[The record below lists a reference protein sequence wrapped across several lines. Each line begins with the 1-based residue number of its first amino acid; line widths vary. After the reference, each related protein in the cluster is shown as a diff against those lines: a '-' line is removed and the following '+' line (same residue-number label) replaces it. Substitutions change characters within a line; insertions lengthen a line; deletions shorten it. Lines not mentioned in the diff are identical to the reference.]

1 MACNYYN
8 ITVSQLDLDNATGN
22 FAYEDYV
29 LYVSYTDCNGDPQ
42 TTSFAFATTYYDA
55 ICVDE
60 FSFPS
65 LFYYTNDSP
74 SLASYST
81 SEIAGSCS
89 AAETPTPT
97 PTYVPPTPTPTPTT
111 AGTCWTIKI
120 ANGLDGNPCNDTN
133 DGSNQLYIS
142 WTDNSGVYHNE
153 EWNTILYDP
162 FTYEGYNTYYLC
174 LQNSTSPTYRYGQ
187 FGAGTILPC
196 STDESF
202 GSCFGDAICAIPPS
216 PTPTSTTT
224 LTATPTRTPTG
235 TGTPTQTPTTTK
247 TLTPTPTRTPT
258 QTPTPN
264 ACWNYNF
271 GPNPFSTTYEY
282 WTCATDQ
289 SNLLFVPANTTVGPY
304 CSARVPTGG
313 AYTRID
319 VCGTIPPTP
328 SPTSTTTLTATPTK
342 TPTQTPTQTKTQTP
356 TQTQTPTATPYTI
369 ITGTG
374 VCDIAVN
381 GGTGGRGYFEYTI
394 QLGFGTGSIN
404 FTYDAY
410 TVPDQFQVYYNGS
423 LVIDTGFRGSTSYN
437 AQLNALGYPNVSGP
451 GSGSASFTKSS
462 ALPETA
468 LVVITAPLTGTAWEF
483 LMGCPPIAATP
494 TPTTTTTLTST
505 PTQTPSK
512 TPTNTPTPTQ
522 TPTPNACWNYTFGPN
537 SFSTTYEYW
546 TCATDQSN
554 LLFVAANTTVGP
566 YCSSRLPTGGV
577 YTRVDVCGSIPAT
590 PTPTPTTTL
599 TATPTQTQTKTPT
612 STTTLTATPTQTP
625 TKTPTSTT
633 TLTATPTQTPTQTRT
648 QTPTTTTTLTATPT
662 QTPTRTQTSTP
673 TQTSTQTPTTTTTL
687 TATPTQTTSQ
697 TPTQTKTPTQTPT
710 STPPA
715 CDMNYSN
722 VGNEG
727 EACGLYIA
735 DVPVCQA
742 GTLTAGALSSNSGCT
757 VGEYVI
763 DWYLNTT
770 GGTPSFTSGSAISA
784 ATDVTV
790 VQPFFNEPV
799 QGGDWYPVV
808 RFAYLN
814 GVRFT
819 SNINLATTITV
830 YSPDLGTV
838 ISPLCA
844 ENYNCNSGN
853 SGSTYPVTVTYSNTT
868 QNATQAQRSISW
880 DLGSTNKYFA
890 WRFYGYT
897 VYDSLQ
903 ITYVK
908 PSTSATTLIENW
920 IIGNDASTTNLT
932 SNPKVYNP
940 QSGAGINLGYLAM
953 VTPLTAFTY
962 SSGDYLL
969 IEVTPNPTIA
979 NTNWQFNGKCL
990 TDESSLDCGS
1000 IFDGNFAQYGYNV
1013 GGVGATYNSSTCY
1026 LTISGITTNAPL
1038 YSATTSNNNFFKY
1051 NGSYISSN
1059 LSTNVIPSA
1068 SISNNVNGLY
1078 STIYSSSNFCTNQVS
1093 STIVNKSGNTVTL
1106 TFNNSTD
1113 YDTYKTQYGIASGAT
1128 QITNYSSDPTNINHY
1143 KFYTLGV
1150 LSATTCGDSLGVAYN
1165 YTTHV
1170 TSPITFDDVNK
1181 KITLVL
1187 VAPTNGIVSGTCNT
1201 TYSVVQNIINN
1212 INSLISS
1219 SNYTLTTN
1227 VRRGTTSPYFAV
1239 GSSYVYEYGTNSS
1252 SYVAFNYITPKPN
1265 VCQSSIVNWQ
1275 DSGNSWASYQ
1285 YYFTYTI
1292 TDTNDPANNFKI
1304 LTNLNASGAIST
1316 QSLIYEKAG
1325 GVVVYP

>member
-1 MACNYYN
+1 M
-8 ITVSQLDLDNATGN
+8 
-22 FAYEDYV
+22 
-29 LYVSYTDCNGDPQ
+29 
-42 TTSFAFATTYYDA
+42 
-55 ICVDE
+55 
-60 FSFPS
+60 
-65 LFYYTNDSP
+65 
-74 SLASYST
+74 
-81 SEIAGSCS
+81 
-89 AAETPTPT
+89 
-97 PTYVPPTPTPTPTT
+97 T
-111 AGTCWTIKI
+111 A
-120 ANGLDGNPCNDTN
+120 
-133 DGSNQLYIS
+133 
-142 WTDNSGVYHNE
+142 
-153 EWNTILYDP
+153 
-162 FTYEGYNTYYLC
+162 
-174 LQNSTSPTYRYGQ
+174 
-187 FGAGTILPC
+187 
-196 STDESF
+196 
-202 GSCFGDAICAIPPS
+202 
-216 PTPTSTTT
+216 
-224 LTATPTRTPTG
+224 
-235 TGTPTQTPTTTK
+235 TPTQTPT
-247 TLTPTPTRTPT
+247 RT
-258 QTPTPN
+258 QT
-264 ACWNYNF
+264 
-271 GPNPFSTTYEY
+271 S
-282 WTCATDQ
+282 
-289 SNLLFVPANTTVGPY
+289 
-304 CSARVPTGG
+304 
-313 AYTRID
+313 
-319 VCGTIPPTP
+319 
-328 SPTSTTTLTATPTK
+328 
-342 TPTQTPTQTKTQTP
+342 
-356 TQTQTPTATPYTI
+356 
-369 ITGTG
+369 
-374 VCDIAVN
+374 
-381 GGTGGRGYFEYTI
+381 
-394 QLGFGTGSIN
+394 
-404 FTYDAY
+404 
-410 TVPDQFQVYYNGS
+410 
-423 LVIDTGFRGSTSYN
+423 
-437 AQLNALGYPNVSGP
+437 
-451 GSGSASFTKSS
+451 
-462 ALPETA
+462 
-468 LVVITAPLTGTAWEF
+468 
-483 LMGCPPIAATP
+483 
-494 TPTTTTTLTST
+494 
-505 PTQTPSK
+505 
-512 TPTNTPTPTQ
+512 
-522 TPTPNACWNYTFGPN
+522 
-537 SFSTTYEYW
+537 
-546 TCATDQSN
+546 
-554 LLFVAANTTVGP
+554 
-566 YCSSRLPTGGV
+566 
-577 YTRVDVCGSIPAT
+577 
-590 PTPTPTTTL
+590 
-599 TATPTQTQTKTPT
+599 
-612 STTTLTATPTQTP
+612 TPTQTP

-633 TLTATPTQTPTQTRT
+633 TLTATPTQTPTRTQTSTPTQTPTRTQTSTPTQTRT

-662 QTPTRTQTSTP
+662 QTS
-673 TQTSTQTPTTTTTL
+673 
-687 TATPTQTTSQ
+687 SQ

-722 VGNEG
+722 VANEG
-727 EACGLYIA
+727 ADCGLYIA
-735 DVPVCQA
+735 DIPACQA

-790 VQPFFNEPV
+790 VQPFFSEPV

-814 GVRFT
+814 GIKFT

-920 IIGNDASTTNLT
+920 IIGNDASTTNLS

-990 TDESSLDCGS
+990 TDASSLDCGS
-1000 IFDGNFAQYGYNV
+1000 IFDGNFAQHGYNV

-1051 NGSYISSN
+1051 NGSYISNN

-1068 SISNNVNGLY
+1068 TISNNVTGIY

-1093 STIVNKSGNTVTL
+1093 STVVNKSGNTVTL

-1113 YDTYKTQYGIASGAT
+1113 YEVYKTQYGTASGAT
-1128 QITNYSSDPTNINHY
+1128 NITNYSSDPTNINHY

-1150 LSATTCGDSLGVAYN
+1150 LSGTTCGDSLGISYN
-1165 YTTHV
+1165 YITHV
-1170 TSPITFDDVNK
+1170 TSPITFDDGNK

-1187 VAPTNGIVSGTCNT
+1187 VAPTNGIVSGACNT
-1201 TYSVVQNIINN
+1201 TYSTVQNIISN
-1212 INSLISS
+1212 INSQISS

-1239 GSSYVYEYGTNSS
+1239 GSSYVYEYSNTSS
-1252 SYVAFNYITPKPN
+1252 SYAAFNYISPKPN

-1275 DSGNSWASYQ
+1275 DSGNSWVSYP
-1285 YYFTYTI
+1285 YYLTYTI
-1292 TDTNDPANNFKI
+1292 TDTNDPINNFKI

-1325 GVVVYP
+1325 GVVIYP